1 MTLGR
6 AFRKASLAGI
16 TIAAALA
23 FMNSTASEA
32 KADHRRRVSVS
43 FSFGP
48 SYGYGYGSDV
58 VGHRG
63 LSRFGYDGPIYH
75 APSVHYHRVYHPEY
89 SHWTPHRGL
98 HTHGHY
104 DYVPHYTP
112 GHFDR
117 YHRDHIDL
125 NPHFH
130 D

>member
-1 MTLGR
+1 MNVGR
-6 AFRKASLAGI
+6 VFRKVTLAGI
-16 TIAAALA
+16 TIAATLA
-23 FMNSTASEA
+23 FMNTTAGEA

-43 FSFGP
+43 F
-48 SYGYGYGSDV
+48 GYGPAYGSYV

-63 LSRFGYDGPIYH
+63 HGRFGYDGPVYH

-89 SHWTPHRGL
+89 SHWTPYRGW

-104 DYVPHYTP
+104 DHVPHYVP

-117 YHRDHIDL
+117 YHRDHIDV